1 MEIDVTNEL
10 ERRLQGAKGR
20 SVCKICKRLM
30 LEKALEVHP
39 LIATGDSGMDSVA
52 GAALDVWKRKGTP
65 PEFVQIPRKPVV
77 ERGGRVIRPLIRVHE
92 DDVKRIAET
101 LDLPVRR
108 VGELGDLRRGWR
120 EGCPLQHLDPDVRVT
135 RELMDRVWEVN
146 VEALIRAREL
156 GVRVAVKWPSMR
168 VFTSPEST
176 AVRRRI
182 CERVFLRTLM
192 EPEGETPVE

>member
-1 MEIDVTNEL
+1 VEIDVTDDL

-20 SVCKICKRLM
+20 SVCKICKRIM

-39 LIATGDSGMDSVA
+39 IIATGDSGMDSIA
-52 GAALDVWKRKGTP
+52 GAALDVWKREGTP
-65 PEFVQIPRKPVV
+65 PEFVQIPKKPVV
-77 ERGGRVIRPLIRVHE
+77 ERGGRVIRPLIRIHE
-92 DDVKRIAET
+92 DDVERIAEA

-168 VFTSPEST
+168 VFTSPES
-176 AVRRRI
+176 AAARRRI
-182 CERVFLRTLM
+182 CETVLLRALT
-192 EPEGETPVE
+192 EPRGGTTE